1 MMRSA
6 TVPKPASTSIEFTG
20 ETPTRD
26 GHRNECRV
34 YRPHDPSSSSAAA
47 GGSSPTGLAV
57 LVHGGG
63 FVLGGNT
70 DLAVSAR
77 AIARLYGITVVCLS
91 YRLAPEHKFPTG
103 PNDVI
108 DALEWLTKPEAA
120 RDLGLNLDLAQGFYV
135 GGPSAGANL
144 AAVAAQQWAAE
155 GRSPRLRGVWLGI
168 PLILSEETVPAKY
181 KHLWLSREQNAK
193 ALIINAG
200 DIEYVNR
207 AYAQEPTS
215 LLFSPLA
222 PGCIHEAMPP
232 VYFQVCGQDPL
243 RDDGLIYEKVL
254 RDHGVSTRL
263 DVYPGLPHGFDLM
276 FPSFALSRKYAV
288 DVLQGF
294 GWLLGKDVSA
304 AACEEAL
311 NATAVAA

>member
-1 MMRSA
+1 MIKRTA
-6 TVPKPASTSIEFTG
+6 VPKPASTSIEFTG

-34 YRPHDPSSSSAAA
+34 YRPHDPSSSAA
-47 GGSSPTGLAV
+47 GGSSSTGLAV

-63 FVLGGNT
+63 FVVGGST
-70 DLAVSAR
+70 DLAVPAR
-77 AIARLYGITVVCLS
+77 AIARLFGITVICLS

-120 RDLGLNLDLAQGFYV
+120 KELDLELDLARGFYL

-144 AAVAAQQWAAE
+144 AAVAAQQWAAR
-155 GRSPRLRGVWLGI
+155 GRSPRLHGVWLGI
-168 PLILSEETVPAKY
+168 PFVLGEEVVPAKY

-193 ALIINAG
+193 AFVINAG
-200 DIEYVNR
+200 DVEYVSR
-207 AYAQEPTS
+207 AYAQKPTS

-222 PGCIHEAMPP
+222 PGCVHEAMPP

-263 DVYPGLPHGFDLM
+263 DVYPGLPHGFDVV
-276 FPSFALSRKYAV
+276 FPTFAVSRKHAI
-288 DVLQGF
+288 DVLLGF
-294 GWLLGKDVSA
+294 GWLLGKDVSV
-304 AACEEAL
+304 AACEGAL
-311 NATAVAA
+311 DATAVVA